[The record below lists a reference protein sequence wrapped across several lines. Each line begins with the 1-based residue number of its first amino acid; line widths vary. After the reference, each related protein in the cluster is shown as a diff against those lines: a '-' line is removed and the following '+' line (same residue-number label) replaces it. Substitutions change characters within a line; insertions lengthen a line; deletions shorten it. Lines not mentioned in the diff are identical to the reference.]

1 MMLSHASCALAQ
13 KMAVSVP
20 RPPQENRPV
29 GHLEPLL
36 SLKIWVVSQCPTV

>member
-1 MMLSHASCALAQ
+1 MTLSPASCALAKKWQ
-13 KMAVSVP
+13 FLSHDPLK
-20 RPPQENRPV
+20 ENRPV